1 VKGAVVHTGI
11 RSGATLS
18 AISPLFVVGDLEQ
31 ALTFYRDRLG
41 FEVTHQ
47 APVPDPFFAIVVRD
61 GVQLML
67 KVVAEDVG
75 ALPNRSRH
83 PYARWDAYVH
93 VPDPDTLAA
102 EYRDRG
108 VTFSASLTDTD
119 DGLRGF
125 ELTDNDGYVLFFGR
139 PV

>member
-1 VKGAVVHTGI
+1 MRTESPVRA
-11 RSGATLS
+11 ALS
-18 AISPLFVVGDLEQ
+18 AISPLFVVSDLQQ
-31 ALTFYRDRLG
+31 AMAFYRERLG

-47 APVPDPFFAIVVRD
+47 SPVPDPFFAIVARD

-67 KVVAEDVG
+67 KVVANDVG

-93 VPDPDTLAA
+93 VPDPDALAA
-102 EYRDRG
+102 EFRDRG
-108 VTFSASLTDTD
+108 VTFSAPLADTD

-125 ELTDNDGYVLFFGR
+125 ELADHDGYLLFFGR
-139 PV
+139 PAGDAN

>member
-1 VKGAVVHTGI
+1 MHTESPVRAV
-11 RSGATLS
+11 LS
-18 AISPLFVVGDLEQ
+18 AVSPLFVVGDLQ
-31 ALTFYRDRLG
+31 RALTFYRERLG

-47 APVPDPFFAIVVRD
+47 APAPDPFFAIVARD

-83 PYARWDAYVH
+83 PDARWDAYVH
-93 VPDPDTLAA
+93 VADPDALAV
-102 EYRDRG
+102 EFRDRD
-108 VTFSASLTDTD
+108 VPFSAALTDTD

-125 ELTDNDGYVLFFGR
+125 ELADHDGYLLFFGR
-139 PV
+139 PRE

>member
-1 VKGAVVHTGI
+1 VHTEI
-11 RSGATLS
+11 PVRATLS
-18 AISPLFVVGDLEQ
+18 AISPLFVVGDLQQ
-31 ALTFYRDRLG
+31 AVTFYRDRLG

-47 APVPDPFFAIVVRD
+47 APVPDPFFAVVVRD

-67 KVVAEDVG
+67 KVVAEDVN

-108 VTFSASLTDTD
+108 VTFSAPLTDND

-125 ELTDNDGYVLFFGR
+125 ELTDHDGYVLFFGR
-139 PV
+139 PT

>member
-1 VKGAVVHTGI
+1 MRTETPI
-11 RSGATLS
+11 RAALS
-18 AISPLFVVGDLEQ
+18 AISPLFVVGDLQQ
-31 ALTFYRDRLG
+31 ALAFYVERLG

-47 APVPDPFFAIVVRD
+47 APAPDPFFAIVARD

-83 PYARWDAYVH
+83 PDARWDAYIH
-93 VPDPDTLAA
+93 VPDPDALEA
-102 EYRDRG
+102 EFRARR
-108 VTFSASLTDTD
+108 VTFSAPLTDTD

-125 ELTDNDGYVLFFGR
+125 ELIDHDGYQLFFGR
-139 PV
+139 PMS

>member
-1 VKGAVVHTGI
+1 MQTESPV
-11 RSGATLS
+11 RATLG
-18 AISPLFVVGDLEQ
+18 AISPLFVVSDLQQ
-31 ALTFYRDRLG
+31 ALMFYRERLG

-47 APVPDPFFAIVVRD
+47 APVPDPYFAIVARD
-61 GVQLML
+61 GAQLML

-93 VPDPDTLAA
+93 VPDPDTLAT
-102 EYRDRG
+102 EFHDQG
-108 VTFSASLTDTD
+108 VTFTTPLADTA

-125 ELTDNDGYVLFFGR
+125 ELADHDGYLLFFGR
-139 PV
+139 PARDAY

>member
-1 VKGAVVHTGI
+1 
-11 RSGATLS
+11 
-18 AISPLFVVGDLEQ
+18 LFVVSDLQQ
-31 ALTFYRDRLG
+31 ALMFYREQLG

-47 APVPDPFFAIVVRD
+47 APAPDPFFAIVARD

-75 ALPNRSRH
+75 ALPNWSRH
-83 PYARWDAYVH
+83 PDARWDAYVH

-102 EYRDRG
+102 ELRDRG
-108 VTFSASLTDTD
+108 VTFSAPLTDTD

-125 ELTDNDGYVLFFGR
+125 ELTAHDGYLLFFGR
-139 PV
+139 PARDPF

>member
-1 VKGAVVHTGI
+1 MRTESSVRA
-11 RSGATLS
+11 ALD
-18 AISPLFVVGDLEQ
+18 AISPLFVVSDLQQ
-31 ALTFYRDRLG
+31 ALAFYRERLG
-41 FEVTHQ
+41 FEVTHE
-47 APVPDPFFAIVVRD
+47 APAPDPFFAVIARD

-93 VPDPDTLAA
+93 VPDPDALAV
-102 EYRDRG
+102 ELRERG
-108 VTFSASLTDTD
+108 VTFEAPLADTD

-125 ELTDNDGYVLFFGR
+125 ELTDHDGYLLFFGR
-139 PV
+139 PAD

>member
-1 VKGAVVHTGI
+1 MHTESPV
-11 RSGATLS
+11 RATLS
-18 AISPLFVVGDLEQ
+18 AISPLFVVSDLQQ
-31 ALTFYRDRLG
+31 ALMFYRERLG

-47 APVPDPFFAIVVRD
+47 APAPDPFFAIVARD

-75 ALPNRSRH
+75 PLPNWSRH
-83 PYARWDAYVH
+83 PDARWDAYVH

-102 EYRDRG
+102 EFRDRG
-108 VTFSASLTDTD
+108 VTFSAPLTDTD

-125 ELTDNDGYVLFFGR
+125 ELTDHDGYLLFFGR
-139 PV
+139 PAQDPY

>member
-1 VKGAVVHTGI
+1 MHTKSPV
-11 RSGATLS
+11 RATLG
-18 AISPLFVVGDLEQ
+18 AISPLFIVSDLQQ

-47 APVPDPFFAIVVRD
+47 APAPDPFFAIVARD

-67 KVVAEDVG
+67 KVVANDVR

-93 VPDPDTLAA
+93 VPDPDALAA
-102 EYRDRG
+102 EFHDRDAP
-108 VTFSASLTDTD
+108 FSTPLTDTT

-125 ELTDNDGYVLFFGR
+125 EVTDHDGYTLFFGH
-139 PV
+139 PSS

>member
-1 VKGAVVHTGI
+1 MQLVERCHVLTCRVAVVGRLWI
-11 RSGATLS
+11 LDRRS
-18 AISPLFVVGDLEQ
+18 LFY
-31 ALTFYRDRLG
+31 YRVRLG
-41 FEVTHQ
+41 FEVTFH
-47 APVPDPFFAIVVRD
+47 APVPDPFFAVVVRD

-67 KVVAEDVG
+67 KVVAVDVS

-102 EYRDRG
+102 AYRDRG
-108 VTFSASLTDTD
+108 GTFSAPFTDTD

-125 ELTDNDGYVLFFGR
+125 ELTDHDGYVLFFGR
-139 PV
+139 PA

>member
-1 VKGAVVHTGI
+1 MRTESPVRTA
-11 RSGATLS
+11 LS
-18 AISPLFVVGDLEQ
+18 AITPFFVVGDLRQ
-31 ALTFYRDRLG
+31 ALTFYRERLG

-47 APVPDPFFAIVVRD
+47 APASDPFFAIVARG

-83 PYARWDAYVH
+83 PDARWDAYVH
-93 VPDPDTLAA
+93 VPDPDALAA
-102 EYRDRG
+102 EFRDRG
-108 VTFSASLTDTD
+108 VTFSAAPADTE

-125 ELTDNDGYVLFFGR
+125 EVADHDGYLLFFGR
-139 PV
+139 PRG